1 MLKIRNV
8 SMHYGSIQVV
18 NNISLEIKSGEIV
31 AFIGANGAGKTTTLH
46 GISGLKRIS
55 SGSIEFFGHEIS
67 GLAAEAIV
75 KKGLSH
81 CPEGRRIFSELT
93 VKENLEMGAYCRK
106 DRAAAVQD
114 MEEIMSFFPALKA
127 KQAQSGGTLSGGQQ
141 QMLAIARSLMAH
153 PRLLML
159 DEPSLGLGPIIV
171 DEIFSIIRQISERGT
186 TILLVEQ
193 NARMAL
199 EIAHKAYVL
208 ETGAITLQG
217 KASELIDNEHVIQAY
232 LGG

>member
-1 MLKIRNV
+1 MLNIKSLSI
-8 SMHYGSIQVV
+8 HYANIQVLKE
-18 NNISLEIKSGEIV
+18 ISLEIETGEIV
-31 AFIGANGAGKTTTLH
+31 AFIGANGAGKTTTLN
-46 GISGLKRIS
+46 GISGLKRIT
-55 SGSIEFFGHEIS
+55 SGSIEFLGQKIN
-67 GLAAEAIV
+67 GLAPEVIV
-75 KKGLSH
+75 RKGMAH

-93 VKENLEMGAYCRK
+93 VKENLEMGAYGRN
-106 DRAAAVQD
+106 DREGIARD
-114 MEEIMSFFPALKA
+114 MEEMMSFFPILRE

-141 QMLAIARSLMAH
+141 QMLAIARSLMAR
-153 PRLLML
+153 PKLLML

-171 DEIFSIIRQISERGT
+171 DEIFSIIQRINQQGT

-217 KASELIDNEHVIQAY
+217 KASDLIDHDHVVMAY